1 MVNQTKPCGDS
12 VPTGETG
19 KGSEKLPF
27 LPKEFY
33 LELLDLPSCKTTGKC
48 DGCGKC
54 G

>member
-1 MVNQTKPCGDS
+1 MVN
-12 VPTGETG
+12 GEKDPAENRPDNTE
-19 KGSEKLPF
+19 KGSEALPF

-33 LELLDLPSCKTTGKC
+33 LELLDLPACKTTGRC